1 MPLYDFVCAACGRV
15 FEELVP
21 ADAPAPACPG
31 CGGGARRR
39 MSVGRGYRADAD
51 WIASVTRVAD
61 KDSQAPHVRAFL
73 AHPTRTTYRD
83 WMRGEKIRP
92 LAPGETAT
100 RRRDAR
106 EAAQA
111 ASRAALERFAAGR
124 LCGA

>member
-1 MPLYDFVCAACGRV
+1 MPLYDFACAACGRV

-39 MSVGRGYRADAD
+39 VSVGLGYRADAD
-51 WIASVTRVAD
+51 WIDSVTRVAD
-61 KDSQAPHVRAFL
+61 KDNPAPHVQAFL
-73 AHPTRTTYRD
+73 ADPSRAAYRA
-83 WMRGEKIRP
+83 WMRGEKLRP
-92 LAPGETAT
+92 LEPGEAET
-100 RRRDAR
+100 RRRAAR
-106 EAAQA
+106 EAMQA